1 MKDQSTDIELIRRV
15 LYENDSR
22 AFGELMQRYTS
33 QVYGAV
39 IRLLQDEDDAAE
51 ITQMAFIRA
60 YKQLDSWRGVNFG
73 AWVTIIA
80 NHMALRL
87 LEKQKRRGEV
97 PLDENTDTQEEGYDE
112 EREQQLQSLENA
124 VNRLPEQERQIV
136 QWHYYEGLPLQTI
149 AHRIGQTENNMKV
162 RLFRIREKLKKMMQ
176 S

>member
-1 MKDQSTDIELIRRV
+1 MKDLSTDIELIRRV
-15 LYENDSR
+15 LDENDSR

-33 QVYGAV
+33 QVYGTV
-39 IRLLQDEDDAAE
+39 LRLLHDEDDAAE
-51 ITQMAFIRA
+51 ITQTAFIQA
-60 YKQLDSWRGVNFG
+60 YKQLDSWRGGSFG

-80 NHMALRL
+80 NHLALRF

-97 PLDENTDTQEEGYDE
+97 PLDENTDTQDEGYDD

-124 VNRLPEQERQIV
+124 VSRLPEQDRQIV
-136 QWHYYEGLPLQTI
+136 RWHYYEGLPLQTI
-149 AHRIGQTENNMKV
+149 ANRVGQTENNMKV